1 MSTPPNEEGSQDMQ
15 TGADAGKKEAPSLNI
30 TDAAMMDKLY
40 EKWVLGLKT
49 VSSAP
54 FKISRCVFITG

>member
-49 VSSAP
+49 VSSVP
-54 FKISRCVFITG
+54 F